1 LSAVSVPAVP
11 PELSRLVV
19 SGLFGP
25 ATDFDRFAW
34 RFFRE
39 GIEIAQLYGGGDEGC
54 SAALLRYAPGAKV
67 PVHLHRGNEHII
79 VLRGSQRDEG
89 GVYEAGTMLIHG
101 AGTRHS
107 VASDQGCI
115 VLAIWFAPVEIQG

>member
-1 LSAVSVPAVP
+1 MSAAGAG

-19 SGLFGP
+19 SGLFGA
-25 ATDFDRFAW
+25 ATDFDRFEW
-34 RFFRE
+34 QFFRE
-39 GIEIAQLYGGGDEGC
+39 GVEIARLYGGGDEGC

-79 VLRGSQRDEG
+79 VLRGSQRDED
-89 GVYEAGTMLIHG
+89 GVYEAGSMLIHG
-101 AGTRHS
+101 AGTQHS